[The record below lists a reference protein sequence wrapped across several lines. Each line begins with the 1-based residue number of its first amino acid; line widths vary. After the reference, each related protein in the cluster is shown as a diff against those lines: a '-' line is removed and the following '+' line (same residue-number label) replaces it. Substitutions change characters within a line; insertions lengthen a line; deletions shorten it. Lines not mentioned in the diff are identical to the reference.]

1 MKRRR
6 LGDLYVL
13 GKELVINDGMG
24 ESVTVWIHKLNDID
38 REAIIRRA
46 NATKARHL
54 IDAGNE
60 DSEVFQSAWGQVREY
75 EDREALV
82 AVVIADEVVKYRRR
96 AEAELGEDEA
106 TWGKDSYLQGLVDA
120 WFGDD
125 HNEGLTYTH
134 ITHPD
139 DPEVVRVMGE
149 LNRFSQEVSKRVAE
163 EADRLEREWA
173 DVPDDMLWNKAAH
186 RLLERRGDE
195 VFTKEFQRQQM
206 FYAVREPDDHKK
218 RYFGTID
225 EVDDLPEKIRQQI
238 QWAYNEIVVDPHEAK
253 DSPAIQASS
262 SSSEPPAAET
272 NPEPSGLEAANA

>member
-13 GKELVINDGMG
+13 GKELVVNDGQG

-38 REAIIRRA
+38 RDAVIRRA
-46 NATKARHL
+46 NAVKARHL

-75 EDREALV
+75 DDRDALV

-96 AEAELGEDEA
+96 VEAELGENEE
-106 TWGKDSYLQGLVDA
+106 TWGKDNYLQGLVDA
-120 WFGDD
+120 WFGDE

-149 LNRFSQEVSKRVAE
+149 LNRFSQEVTKRVTD

-173 DVPDDMLWNKAAH
+173 EVPDDKLWNKAAH
-186 RLLERRGDE
+186 RLLERRADE
-195 VFTKEFQRQQM
+195 VFTKEFERQQM
-206 FYAVREPDDHKK
+206 FYAVREPEDHKK

-225 EVDDLPEKIRQQI
+225 EVDDLPDKIRHQI
-238 QWAYNEIVVDPHEAK
+238 QWAYNEIIVDPHEAK
-253 DSPAIQASS
+253 DSPATQASS

-272 NPEPSGLEAANA
+272 SPEPSGLEVANA